1 MRLLAA
7 LACAAALSLGLTAC
21 DRASRAAGGG
31 DQAAPPPPEV
41 AVVTVQPSTVTLTT
55 ELPGRLEA
63 SRVAQVRARVTGVL
77 LKRVFEEG
85 SDVKSGQTLYRI
97 DSAPYDAALQSARAQ
112 LAQAEA
118 QLADA
123 GARARRYKPLVDAHA
138 ISQQEY
144 DAAVAAAKAAAAQ
157 VTAGQA
163 AVRTAQ
169 ISLGYATV
177 TAPIAG
183 RIGRSLVTEGAL
195 VSQQEGTHL
204 ATIQQIDP
212 LYVNVSQSA
221 TDVLRLRDALA
232 AGQLERASGEEA
244 ARVRVIL
251 EDGRA
256 YKHDGRLLFTDLS
269 VDPGTGQV
277 ALRAEVPNPDGR
289 LLPGMYVR
297 ARLQQAQ
304 IENVMLLPQQ
314 AVQRGS
320 QGNSVTVVADDGS
333 VSPRQVTVKGEQ
345 NHQWIITDGL
355 EPGEKVVV
363 EGQMKL
369 NMGAQKVT
377 PVPWQPDGQA
387 DADQA
392 SPEQAGDQPDAPAGA
407 ANGADAD

>member
-1 MRLLAA
+1 MRAPAL
-7 LACAAALSLGLTAC
+7 LACAAMLSLVLAGC
-21 DRASRAAGGG
+21 DQASRAASADGA
-31 DQAAPPPPEV
+31 DQPPPPEV
-41 AVVTVQPSTVTLTT
+41 AVVTVQPGAVALTT

-77 LKRVFEEG
+77 LKRVFDEG
-85 SDVKSGQTLYRI
+85 SDVKAGQTLYRI

-138 ISQQEY
+138 ISRQEY
-144 DAAVAAAKAAAAQ
+144 DAAVAAAKAANAQ
-157 VTAGQA
+157 VAAGKA

-169 ISLGYATV
+169 INLGYATV

-204 ATIQQIDP
+204 ATIQQVDP
-212 LYVNVSQSA
+212 LYVNVTQSA
-221 TDVLRLRDALA
+221 ADVLRLRDALK
-232 AGQLERASGEEA
+232 AGQLERASGGEA
-244 ARVRVIL
+244 ARVRVVL
-251 EDGRA
+251 EDGRI
-256 YKHDGRLLFTDLS
+256 YEHDGRLLFTDLS

-304 IENVMLLPQQ
+304 MDNVVLLPQQ
-314 AVQRGS
+314 AVSRGG
-320 QGNSVTVVADDGS
+320 QGDSVVVVAEDGSIAPRPVTVAGV
-333 VSPRQVTVKGEQ
+333 Q
-345 NHQWIITDGL
+345 NHQWIITSGL
-355 EPGEKVVV
+355 EPGEQVLV

-369 NMGAQKVT
+369 AMGAQKVK
-377 PVPWQPDGQA
+377 PVPWQPQANASAQDDGPAPAAEAGDGQ
-387 DADQA
+387 DADT
-392 SPEQAGDQPDAPAGA
+392 DA
-407 ANGADAD
+407 N